1 MAFEFTKEKL
11 ALQKSQSRYR
21 QRICVQ
27 QANVNCSSHSTAHGA
42 QIMVDGK
49 TYINFSSND
58 YLGLNNHPE
67 INQAMQEGVD
77 RFGLCSSSS
86 SLVTGFHY
94 AHQALEDKICQ
105 WLNKPRCL
113 LFSSG
118 FAANEA
124 IFKTLGQNF
133 DQTINPT
140 ISQTLNQTIRQRKSH
155 FFLDKLSHASMLDGA
170 FDSKAKVKRFAH
182 NNMSQLSQLLSQ
194 SDSDNKLIAS
204 EGVFS
209 MDGDQAALNE
219 LENLAKKYNAWL
231 YLDDAHSIGV
241 IGEQGQG
248 STSVLNTVSDKKNQ
262 PTIIMATLGKAIA
275 TSGAFL
281 ACDEVL
287 HDYLINFARHYIYST
302 AISPAMA
309 WATIKSIELIQHDQ
323 WRRDKII
330 ELSNLLME
338 LLDDNIDIIPSDSS
352 IHAIIIG
359 DEQKALTVS
368 EQLKKQGIWL
378 TAIRPPTVA
387 IGSSRLRVTVCANHN
402 HNDIKHLA
410 YCLNEALN

>member
-1 MAFEFTKEKL
+1 MAFEFTQEKL
-11 ALQKSQSRYR
+11 VAQKSQSRYR
-21 QRICVQ
+21 QRVCVQ
-27 QANVNCSSHSTAHGA
+27 QTNVNSSQHSTAHGA
-42 QIMVDGK
+42 QIIVDGK
-49 TYINFSSND
+49 KYTNFSSND
-58 YLGLNNHPE
+58 YLGLNNHPK

-77 RFGLCSSSS
+77 KFGLCSSSS

-105 WLNKPRCL
+105 WLNKPKCL

-118 FAANEA
+118 FAANVA
-124 IFKTLGQNF
+124 LFQTLGQDNCH
-133 DQTINPT
+133 
-140 ISQTLNQTIRQRKSH
+140 L
-155 FFLDKLSHASMLDGA
+155 FLDKLSHASMIDGA
-170 FDSKAKVKRFAH
+170 YSSKAKVKRFAH
-182 NNMSQLSQLLSQ
+182 NNMTQLSQLLSQ
-194 SDSDNKLIAS
+194 CGSGNKLIAS
-204 EGVFS
+204 EGIFS
-209 MDGDQAALNE
+209 MDGDQAELNK
-219 LENLAKKYNAWL
+219 LDNLSEKYNAWL

-248 STSVLNTVSDKKNQ
+248 STSLLNAVSDTKNQ
-262 PTIIMATLGKAIA
+262 PNIIMATLGKAIA

-281 ACDEVL
+281 ACDESL

-302 AISPAMA
+302 AISPAIA
-309 WATIKSIELIQHDQ
+309 WATIASIELIQSDQ

-330 ELSNLLME
+330 ELSNLLMQ
-338 LLDDNIDIIPSDSS
+338 LLNDNIEIVPSDSS

-359 DEQKALTVS
+359 DEQKALNVS

-387 IGSSRLRVTVCANHN
+387 IGSSRLRVTVCSSHN

-410 YCLNEALN
+410 QCLNEALN